1 MYGLI
6 VQKNKLI
13 MNFQDPL
20 RMKKE
25 MNKVIQVPIYARM
38 AKTLRV
44 LRTSYELA
52 KTIGLPSAYSFQMS
66 IVLRLKD
73 SKLLLITEFKVWLN
87 SYSTKPKFLMLSI
100 FTFSFFY
107 YYILFHC
114 INRLLIYLKLNL
126 NSNF

>member
-1 MYGLI
+1 
-6 VQKNKLI
+6 

-73 SKLLLITEFKVWLN
+73 SKLLLITEFKV
-87 SYSTKPKFLMLSI
+87 
-100 FTFSFFY
+100 
-107 YYILFHC
+107 
-114 INRLLIYLKLNL
+114 
-126 NSNF
+126 